1 MDFLFLSQTALFR
14 GCSPR
19 ETADMLQ
26 CLRAERRVYEK
37 DRVICHAGDTV
48 EALGLVLSGGVNIES
63 VDVWGSRSILGHV
76 GPGQVFAETYAC
88 LPGEPLMVD
97 AVAAQRTE
105 VLFLNTARLLRTC
118 PSACAH
124 HAALIRNLL
133 AVTSQKNLALS
144 RRIFHT
150 SPKTIRG
157 RLPHLSAQALRKT
170 AAASPFSQSPQLW
183 ITLAWTAAR
192 FPPSWA
198 GCARRAS
205 SVSAKTNLSC
215 CASPEHGLQRPQKE
229 STIGAKKGVAP

>member
-37 DRVICHAGDTV
+37 DRVICPAGDPV
-48 EALGLVLSGGVNIES
+48 EALGLVLPGGLTIES

-118 PSACAH
+118 PSAYSP
-124 HAALIRNLL
+124 HAAPIRNLP
-133 AVTSQKNLALS
+133 AVY
-144 RRIFHT
+144 
-150 SPKTIRG
+150 
-157 RLPHLSAQALRKT
+157 
-170 AAASPFSQSPQLW
+170 SPQHPAPSRP
-183 ITLAWTAAR
+183 THPKPAQPGPNPPATHAR
-192 FPPSWA
+192 AQS
-198 GCARRAS
+198 
-205 SVSAKTNLSC
+205 
-215 CASPEHGLQRPQKE
+215 
-229 STIGAKKGVAP
+229 

>member
-1 MDFLFLSQTALFR
+1 MEITPAMAVSPLFR
-14 GCSPR
+14 GIPSEELNALLDCMGAAR
-19 ETADMLQ
+19 RRYRRGELI
-26 CLRAERRVYEK
+26 LRR
-37 DRVICHAGDTV
+37 GDL
-48 EALGLVLSGGVNIES
+48 AQRLGLVLSGGVNIES

-157 RLPHLSAQALRKT
+157 RLLSYLSAQALRENSRSF
-170 AAASPFSQSPQLW
+170 AIPFDRQQLADYLGVDRSALSAELGRMRAEGL
-183 ITLAWTAAR
+183 IR
-192 FPPSWA
+192 FRKNEFELLREP
-198 GCARRAS
+198 
-205 SVSAKTNLSC
+205 
-215 CASPEHGLQRPQKE
+215 
-229 STIGAKKGVAP
+229 

>member
-105 VLFLNTARLLRTC
+105 VLFLNTA
-118 PSACAH
+118 
-124 HAALIRNLL
+124 LIRNLL

-157 RLPHLSAQALRKT
+157 RLLSYLSAQALRENSRSF
-170 AAASPFSQSPQLW
+170 AIPFDRQQLADYLGVDRSALSAELGRMRAEGL
-183 ITLAWTAAR
+183 IR
-192 FPPSWA
+192 FRKNEFELLREP
-198 GCARRAS
+198 
-205 SVSAKTNLSC
+205 
-215 CASPEHGLQRPQKE
+215 
-229 STIGAKKGVAP
+229 

>member
-37 DRVICHAGDTV
+37 DRVICHAGDT
-48 EALGLVLSGGVNIES
+48 

-133 AVTSQKNLALS
+133 AGTSQKNLALS

-157 RLPHLSAQALRKT
+157 RLLSYLSAQALRENSRSF
-170 AAASPFSQSPQLW
+170 AIPFDRQQLADYLGVDRSALSAELGRMRAEGL
-183 ITLAWTAAR
+183 IR
-192 FPPSWA
+192 FRKNEFELLREP
-198 GCARRAS
+198 
-205 SVSAKTNLSC
+205 
-215 CASPEHGLQRPQKE
+215 
-229 STIGAKKGVAP
+229 